1 MFTPIGWH
9 DDFAI
14 RKPKM
19 LCHCNVRKDIHFII
33 HLGNSH
39 LNPSKLSFHQ
49 YFCLIMGSVSLDVL
63 NQKFITVLLCK
74 VVTKNKS
81 LFYFLQFTSVFIGH
95 VILYWS
101 GTKAH
106 LTIKWKGY
114 AKLYITISEKPEQL
128 YLEKFQVFCNKMTPI
143 MTLCVI

>member
-114 AKLYITISEKPEQL
+114 AKLYITISKNRNN
-128 YLEKFQVFCNKMTPI
+128 YIWKNSKFFAIKWHPLW
-143 MTLCVI
+143 LCV